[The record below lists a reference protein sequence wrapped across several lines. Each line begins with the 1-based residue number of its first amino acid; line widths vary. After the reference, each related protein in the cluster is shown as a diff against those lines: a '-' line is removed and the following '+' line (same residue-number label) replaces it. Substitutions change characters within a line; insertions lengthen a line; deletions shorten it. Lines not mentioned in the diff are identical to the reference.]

1 MRDLSRAKSERQPDA
16 DGTTAE
22 DDRQLTELLLQNR
35 VSLNPPIAAPV
46 SGSHTQSFWPRVQ
59 AGLILFVALPLSLFA
74 YFSSRAP
81 EDDFYA

>member
-16 DGTTAE
+16 DGTNAE

-35 VSLNPPIAAPV
+35 VSVKPPIAVPV
-46 SGSHTQSFWPRVQ
+46 SGSHTQSFWPRIQ
-59 AGLILFVALPLSLFA
+59 TGLILFAALPLSLIA
-74 YFSSRAP
+74 YFSSRTP